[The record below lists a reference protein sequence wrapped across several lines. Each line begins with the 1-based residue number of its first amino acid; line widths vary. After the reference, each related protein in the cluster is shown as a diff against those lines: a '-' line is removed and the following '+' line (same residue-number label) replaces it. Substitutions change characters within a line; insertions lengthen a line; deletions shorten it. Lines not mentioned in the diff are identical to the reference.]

1 MTGFPRRRRMVF
13 DLFLRDRNK
22 VRTGSFG
29 SFKRLRDAREAAKAL
44 TFGAALTWEVKR
56 RLVSAEE
63 WDRAKIWGG

>member
-1 MTGFPRRRRMVF
+1 MVF

-29 SFKRLRDAREAAKAL
+29 SFKHLWDAREAAKAL
-44 TFGAALTWEVKR
+44 PLGPGLVWGIQR